1 MRGTKATRGRNRP
14 SPVVAA
20 VILPGKGNFLEAG
33 THRSSYKG
41 DQRRAV
47 QTLWGWSTGWG
58 HMNTHLGSPLNY
70 CRIRQCNCSSRRN
83 SHGIHRR
90 LYNQT
95 RMLGLPRGTFQNCNR
110 GRTPPRTD
118 SAGTTPVQCPFRLT
132 SRIGSPTPA
141 YICPR
146 HNSDRASRQRDVRSL
161 PATRRSLQR
170 E

>member
-58 HMNTHLGSPLNY
+58 HRNTHLGSPLNY
-70 CRIRQCNCSSRRN
+70 CRIRQCNCRSEERRV
-83 SHGIHRR
+83 GKE
-90 LYNQT
+90 
-95 RMLGLPRGTFQNCNR
+95 C
-110 GRTPPRTD
+110 
-118 SAGTTPVQCPFRLT
+118 
-132 SRIGSPTPA
+132 
-141 YICPR
+141 
-146 HNSDRASRQRDVRSL
+146 RASWCPESETQKR
-161 PATRRSLQR
+161 
-170 E
+170 